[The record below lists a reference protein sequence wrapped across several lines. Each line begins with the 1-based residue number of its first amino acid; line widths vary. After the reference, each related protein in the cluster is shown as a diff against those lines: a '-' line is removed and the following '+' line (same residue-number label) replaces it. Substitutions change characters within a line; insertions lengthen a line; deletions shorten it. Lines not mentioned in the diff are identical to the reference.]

1 MSDTRIPAPGDEGTT
16 APTGGTTATSGGA
29 ATAAPATATR
39 ASAPGTRPPGK
50 KADPSPAVRRPRRA
64 ASRARRR
71 ARRRAHRVPTV
82 LQMESVECGAASLA
96 MVLAH
101 YGRHVPLEELRALCG
116 VSRDGAKASSLIAA
130 ARSFGMVARGFQAE
144 AELLRAQTGPVIIFW
159 AFQHFM
165 VVEGISTRF
174 GRTLVAVNDPAG
186 GPRLMEWSEFD
197 SGFTGIMLTFEPG
210 PDFRPGGRRTSTAA
224 ALLGRRLPSGRAL
237 PLVLLASLLLVV
249 PGIIG
254 AAYQRVFIDRV
265 LGSGST
271 GAVLPLLGAMTGTA
285 VMIFVLT
292 SVQQHYLLRMEIRAG
307 LIGSA
312 RFFRHLLRLP
322 IEFFLQRRPAE
333 VAKRVAGNDT
343 VAMILSRDL
352 AATVINLVLVVFYGG
367 LMLRYDAL
375 LGAIGLASVALNMV
389 VLQLVA
395 RSRKDAVG
403 ALRTDRG
410 SLVGTTFATLS
421 TIESVKATGAEP
433 DAFTR
438 WAGFLAKVTSA
449 QQRLG
454 QATAVLVVVPPLLA
468 VVNIGVLLLVGGL
481 RVVDGA
487 LSVGIL
493 VTFQTL
499 LAALS
504 RPVTQLTNLGSRL
517 QDLDADLKRI
527 HDVEK
532 YPQARCFEPTAPA
545 AQPAFAA
552 PDVLDAPAGP
562 DAQSTP
568 TTSDTQ
574 TAPDPATPATPTRT
588 APAAPAQDNRLDGEL
603 TLRDVTFGYGPLAP
617 PVVTGLSLTVAPGSR
632 TAIVG
637 GSGSGKSTVGRLLTG
652 LYEPRSGQ
660 ILLGGRPREEIG
672 RTVLAASMAY
682 VDQDIALFAGTV
694 RDNLTLW
701 DDTVPDEVVL
711 DALHDAAVFDEVM
724 ARPGGL
730 NATVWEHG
738 GNFSGGQR
746 QRLELARALAA
757 RPTLLVLDEATSALD
772 PATERTV
779 MDNLRR
785 RGCSCLIIAHRLST
799 VRDADEIVVLD
810 RGTVAERG
818 SHDELLAA
826 GGSYAALFES
836 SDAEERDAL

>member
-1 MSDTRIPAPGDEGTT
+1 MTDTKIPPAPVPQE
-16 APTGGTTATSGGA
+16 
-29 ATAAPATATR
+29 
-39 ASAPGTRPPGK
+39 
-50 KADPSPAVRRPRRA
+50 AVRRPARA
-64 ASRARRR
+64 ASRARRT

-101 YGRHVPLEELRALCG
+101 YGRHVALEELRALCG

-144 AELLRAQTGPVIIFW
+144 VDLLRAQTGPVIIFW

-165 VVEGISTRF
+165 VVEGITTRF

-186 GPRLMEWSEFD
+186 GPRLMEWAEFD

-237 PLVLLASLLLVV
+237 PLVLLASLLLVI

-271 GAVLPLLGAMTGTA
+271 AAVLPLVGAMAGTA
-285 VMIFVLT
+285 LMIFVLT

-352 AATVINLVLVVFYGG
+352 AATIINLILVVFYGG
-367 LMLRYDAL
+367 LMLRYDVL
-375 LGAIGLASVALNMV
+375 LGGIGLASVALNV
-389 VLQLVA
+389 IVLQLVA

-410 SLVGTTFATLS
+410 NLVGTTFATLS

-454 QATAVLVVVPPLLA
+454 QATAVLIVIPPLLA

-481 RVVDGA
+481 RVIDGA

-532 YPQARCFEPTAPA
+532 YPQARIFDPPTPLPA
-545 AQPAFAA
+545 DGPERAQEV
-552 PDVLDAPAGP
+552 PDDAPV
-562 DAQSTP
+562 
-568 TTSDTQ
+568 
-574 TAPDPATPATPTRT
+574 
-588 APAAPAQDNRLDGEL
+588 NRLDGEL
-603 TLRDVTFGYGPLAP
+603 TLQDVTFGYGPLAP

-632 TAIVG
+632 TAVVG

-711 DALHDAAVFDEVM
+711 EALRDAAVFDEVM
-724 ARPGGL
+724 SRPGGL

-785 RGCSCLIIAHRLST
+785 RGCACLIIAHRLSS

-810 RGTVAERG
+810 QGRVAERG
-818 SHDELLAA
+818 THDALVAA
-826 GGSYAALFES
+826 GGNYAALFES
-836 SDAEERDAL
+836 SAAGERDAL

>member
-1 MSDTRIPAPGDEGTT
+1 MTDTKIPP
-16 APTGGTTATSGGA
+16 
-29 ATAAPATATR
+29 
-39 ASAPGTRPPGK
+39 K
-50 KADPSPAVRRPRRA
+50 PSPVPQPEAVRRPRRA

-144 AELLRAQTGPVIIFW
+144 VDLLRAQTGPVIIFW

-186 GPRLMEWSEFD
+186 GPRLMEWAEFD

-254 AAYQRVFIDRV
+254 AAYQRVFIDRII
-265 LGSGST
+265 GAGST
-271 GAVLPLLGAMTGTA
+271 GGVLPLLGAMSGTA
-285 VMIFVLT
+285 LMIFVLT

-352 AATVINLVLVVFYGG
+352 AATVINLILVVFYGG

-375 LGAIGLASVALNMV
+375 LGAIGLSSVALNVV

-410 SLVGTTFATLS
+410 NLVGTTFATLS

-454 QATAVLVVVPPLLA
+454 QATAVLIVVPPLLA

-487 LSVGIL
+487 LSVGL
-493 VTFQTL
+493 LLTFQTL

-532 YPQARCFEPTAPA
+532 YPQARIFDPPVADSPA
-545 AQPAFAA
+545 AL
-552 PDVLDAPAGP
+552 VKG
-562 DAQSTP
+562 S
-568 TTSDTQ
+568 
-574 TAPDPATPATPTRT
+574 
-588 APAAPAQDNRLDGEL
+588 PAAPARNAPPGPGDTPANRLDGEL
-603 TLRDVTFGYGPLAP
+603 TLHDVTFGYGPLAP

-652 LYEPRSGQ
+652 LYEPRSGR

-785 RGCSCLIIAHRLST
+785 RGCACLIIAHRLST

-810 RGTVAERG
+810 RGRVAERG
-818 SHDELLAA
+818 THDELVAA
-826 GGSYAALFES
+826 GGNYASLFES
-836 SDAEERDAL
+836 STAGERDAL

>member
-1 MSDTRIPAPGDEGTT
+1 MTDTKT
-16 APTGGTTATSGGA
+16 
-29 ATAAPATATR
+29 PATAP
-39 ASAPGTRPPGK
+39 APP
-50 KADPSPAVRRPRRA
+50 PAVRRPRRA
-64 ASRARRR
+64 ASRSRRR

-144 AELLRAQTGPVIIFW
+144 ADLLRAQQGPVIIFW

-210 PDFRPGGRRTSTAA
+210 PDFRTGGRRTSTAA

-237 PLVLLASLLLVV
+237 PLVLLASLLLVI

-254 AAYQRVFIDRV
+254 AAYQRVFIDRI
-265 LGSGST
+265 LGAGST
-271 GAVLPLLGAMTGTA
+271 GAVLPLVGAMAGTA
-285 VMIFVLT
+285 LMIFVLT

-367 LMLRYDAL
+367 LMLRYDAI
-375 LGAIGLASVALNMV
+375 LGAIGLLSVALNMI

-454 QATAVLVVVPPLLA
+454 QATAVLIVIPPLLA

-532 YPQARCFEPTAPA
+532 YPQARCFDPTAPGNGE
-545 AQPAFAA
+545 A
-552 PDVLDAPAGP
+552 PGAGG
-562 DAQSTP
+562 TP
-568 TTSDTQ
+568 V
-574 TAPDPATPATPTRT
+574 
-588 APAAPAQDNRLDGEL
+588 NRLDGEL

-632 TAIVG
+632 TAVVG

-660 ILLGGRPREEIG
+660 ILLSGRPREEIG

-785 RGCSCLIIAHRLST
+785 RGCACLIIAHRLST

-810 RGTVAERG
+810 RGQVAERG
-818 SHDELLAA
+818 THDELVAA

-836 SDAEERDAL
+836 STAEERDAL